1 MKKIVSIF
9 LLMIL
14 TLSLCATTILTI
26 QAEGEKTVDMASLF
40 DAKTFT
46 SSKGTKLNYRIY
58 LPKDYDAR
66 EEYPLI
72 LFLHGA
78 GQRGDDNFS
87 QLKLG
92 INEPFK
98 QTDSEIYNCIVV
110 APQCPTTD
118 KWVNV
123 PDWGYCGYDTT
134 KISESE
140 SLSAVVELLENLQ
153 STYSVDGNRLYVT
166 GLSMGGFGTW
176 DLLVR
181 HPDLFAAAMP
191 LCGGVDY
198 RQASKI
204 KEIPIWTFHGQ
215 QDETV
220 PCVGTEKMV
229 EELEKLNGNCIY
241 TPMPDSGHVIWTEVY
256 AREDVI
262 PWLLSHHL
270 SNGEE
275 IYEPIETEA
284 QTVDRIDDTSV
295 DTANSEEGN
304 AFSKLGC
311 NGSVGVS
318 ALTVATVVAG
328 AVIATKKRK
337 TDSK

>member
-1 MKKIVSIF
+1 MKKITSLF

-14 TLSLCATTILTI
+14 TLSLCATAVLTV
-26 QAEGEKTVDMASLF
+26 QAEEETVDMASLF

-58 LPKDYDAR
+58 LPEDYNAQ

-72 LFLHGA
+72 LFLHGV
-78 GQRGDDNFS
+78 GQRGSDNLS

-92 INEPFK
+92 IIEPFK
-98 QTDSEIYNCIVV
+98 NPESEIYNCIVV

-123 PDWGYCGYDTT
+123 KDWTFCDYDTT
-134 KISESE
+134 KIPESE
-140 SLSAVVELLENLQ
+140 SLAAVVELLGDLQ
-153 STYSVDGNRLYVT
+153 STYSVDENRLYAT
-166 GLSMGGFGTW
+166 GLSMGGYGTW

-181 HPDLFAAAMP
+181 HPELFAAAMP
-191 LCGGVDY
+191 LCGGADCS
-198 RQASKI
+198 QAAKI
-204 KEIPIWTFHGQ
+204 KDIPIWTFHGLK
-215 QDETV
+215 DSTV
-220 PCVGTEKMV
+220 PYLGTEKMV

-241 TPMPDSGHVIWTEVY
+241 TPMPDGGHGIWTEVY

-262 PWLLSHHL
+262 PWLLSHRL
-270 SNGEE
+270 SKVEE
-275 IYEPIETEA
+275 TDAPIETEEL
-284 QTVDRIDDTSV
+284 TVERTDGTSADTS
-295 DTANSEEGN
+295 NSEE
-304 AFSKLGC
+304 KKGC

-318 ALTVATVVAG
+318 ALMVATVAAG

-337 TDSK
+337 TASK